1 MKKCKLFS
9 VLALAGLTALV
20 GLSACSKSNGDSSS
34 ASGSVSALF
43 PVKMGLGHAV
53 LLLNF
58 SEFKKSKMVKKLI

>member
-20 GLSACSKSNGDSSS
+20 GLSACSKSNGTLHLHL
-34 ASGSVSALF
+34 VTSALF

>member
-34 ASGSVSALF
+34 ASGNISVVSREDGSGCF
-43 PVKMGLGHAV
+43 C
-53 LLLNF
+53 
-58 SEFKKSKMVKKLI
+58 